1 VGAFGGGCATLDD
14 FCRDCCGGQGFSE
27 YASYASWVMQHHRDS
42 MYVEPKRT
50 WSRHPAGGWLG
61 MVALRLWH
69 ERGLCCPAQWMLKL
83 MRMLGNTFVGFEIG
97 HHLCDATNDKYKE
110 AYGLPPL

>member
-1 VGAFGGGCATLDD
+1 M
-14 FCRDCCGGQGFSE
+14 QGFSE

-69 ERGLCCPAQWMLKL
+69 ENGLCCPAQWMLSL

-110 AYGLPPL
+110 AYGLAPL

>member
-1 VGAFGGGCATLDD
+1 
-14 FCRDCCGGQGFSE
+14 
-27 YASYASWVMQHHRDS
+27 MQHHRDS

-69 ERGLCCPAQWMLKL
+69 QRGLCWYAPRVTRTPSVASITE
-83 MRMLGNTFVGFEIG
+83 R
-97 HHLCDATNDKYKE
+97 
-110 AYGLPPL
+110 